1 MGSIGD
7 IVSKPKKYNT
17 ELTDYSEVHADK
29 TGPYAEN
36 LEVDA
41 LVVGAGFAGIFMLKT
56 LRDRGLKTV
65 IFEAGNDTGGTW
77 RWNCYPG
84 AGVDSEVP
92 EYEFSWPEVYNTW
105 NWPNN
110 YPNYQNL
117 RDYFDH
123 VDKVVGVK
131 KDCAFNTVV
140 IGAQFDTN
148 EGRWSIKT
156 ADGRT
161 TKAKYLVLG
170 TGFAAKRYI
179 PPWPG
184 MDKFKGI
191 VHHSSFW
198 PEEEIDVKSK
208 RCGII
213 GTGASGVQ
221 ITQAWGPEAANL
233 KVFQRTP
240 NLAVPM
246 RKRDLTVEEQERIK
260 PYYPE
265 LFRYRETS
273 FAGFLYDW
281 CERNTFDDTPEEREA
296 FYESVWKEGGFRYWV
311 AVYKDNLI
319 NPEANKE
326 SYNFW
331 AKKTRDRIGDPVT
344 RELLAPRKMPHYFGI
359 KRPCLERTYYEQFN
373 RESVHLVDINNNPIK
388 EFTETGI
395 TLEDGTHHELDVI
408 AVATGFDVV
417 TGVMTQ
423 LGLRSIEGAE
433 LEKEWI
439 PGAKTYLGTT
449 VSGYPNMFHIY
460 GAHGPTLLS
469 NGPTSVAV
477 QGRWISDAIAK
488 IEANDIK
495 YINPK
500 IEAADKWKNHV
511 VELNNRT
518 LFPTAQSTY
527 MGGSIPGKVSEPV
540 CYSGGIPAYATE
552 IRAALDNWEEGFD
565 VVRA

>member
-1 MGSIGD
+1 MGSLRDTI
-7 IVSKPKKYNT
+7 STAKKFNT
-17 ELTDYSEVHADK
+17 ELTDYSTTHADK

-41 LVVGAGFAGIFMLKT
+41 LIVGAGFAGIFMLKT

-110 YPNYQNL
+110 YPDYKDL
-117 RDYFDH
+117 RNYFDH
-123 VDKVVGVK
+123 VDKVIGVK

-140 IGAQFDTN
+140 VGGQFDTG
-148 EGRWSIKT
+148 EGKWRIQT

-184 MDKFKGI
+184 MDKFRGV

-198 PEEEIDVKSK
+198 PEEHIEVKNK
-208 RCGII
+208 RCAII

-221 ITQAWGPEAANL
+221 ITQAWGPVAGDL

-246 RKRDLTVEEQERIK
+246 RKRNLTVEEQEQIK

-265 LFRYRETS
+265 LFRYRETN

-281 CERNTFDDTPEEREA
+281 HEKNTFDDSPEEREA
-296 FYESVWKEGGFRYWV
+296 FYEQVWKDGGFRYWV
-311 AVYKDNLI
+311 AVYKDNLL

-326 SYNFW
+326 SYKFW
-331 AKKTRDRIGDPVT
+331 AKKTRARIGDPAL
-344 RELLAPRKMPHYFGI
+344 RELLAPWDMPHYFGI
-359 KRPCLERTYYEQFN
+359 KRPCLESTYYEQFN
-373 RESVHLVDINNNPIK
+373 RESVGLVDIRNNPIK

-395 TLEDGTHHELDVI
+395 LLEDGTHHELDVV

-423 LGLRSIEGAE
+423 LGLKSITGAE

-439 PGAKTYLGTT
+439 PGAQTYLGTT

-460 GAHGPTLLS
+460 GPHGPTLLS

-477 QGRWISDAIAK
+477 QGRWIADAIAK
-488 IEANDIK
+488 IEANGVK

-500 IEAADKWKNHV
+500 PEAADKWKKHIL
-511 VELNNRT
+511 ELNGRT
-518 LFPTAQSTY
+518 LFPTTRSTY
-527 MGGSIPGKVSEPV
+527 MGGSIPGKVYEPV
-540 CYSGGIPAYATE
+540 CYSGGIPAYKIE
-552 IRAALDNWEEGFD
+552 IRKALDEWEEGFD
-565 VVRA
+565 VVKA

>member
-1 MGSIGD
+1 MASKEETA
-7 IVSKPKKYNT
+7 SKPKKYNT
-17 ELTDYSEVHADK
+17 ELTDYSTVHADK
-29 TGPYAEN
+29 TGPYADN

-41 LVVGAGFAGIFMLKT
+41 LVVGAGFAGVFMLKT

-65 IFEAGNDTGGTW
+65 IFEAGNDMGGTW

-123 VDKVVGVK
+123 VDKVVGIK
-131 KDCAFNTVV
+131 KDCSFNTVV
-140 IGAQFDTN
+140 IGAQFDTK
-148 EGRWSIKT
+148 EGKWNIKT

-198 PEEEIDVKSK
+198 PEEKIEVKNK
-208 RCGII
+208 RAAVI

-221 ITQAWGPEAANL
+221 ITQAWGPEAGDL

-246 RKRDLTVEEQERIK
+246 RKRDLTVEEQERLK
-260 PYYPE
+260 PNYPE

-281 CERNTFDDTPEEREA
+281 YERNTFDDTPEEREA
-296 FYESVWKEGGFRYWV
+296 FFESVWKEGGFRFWV
-311 AVYKDNLI
+311 GVYKDNLF
-319 NPEANKE
+319 NAEANKE

-331 AKKTRDRIGDPVT
+331 VKKTRDRIGDPVA
-344 RELLAPRKMPHYFGI
+344 RDLLAPLKMPHYFGI
-359 KRPCLERTYYEQFN
+359 KRPCLERDYYEQFN
-373 RESVHLVDINNNPIK
+373 RESVHLVNIGNNPIK

-395 TLEDGTHHELDVI
+395 TLEDGTHHELDVV

-423 LGLRSIEGAE
+423 LGLKSIDGAE

-488 IEANDIK
+488 IERNGVK

-500 IEAADKWKNHV
+500 IEAADKWKTHV
-511 VELNNRT
+511 VELNDRT
-518 LFPTAQSTY
+518 LFPTTQSTY

-540 CYSGGIPAYATE
+540 CYSAGIPAYTRE

-565 VVRA
+565 IVKA